1 MESELSVIFR
11 VELIAKNIALASPG
25 TQHRALSLC
34 SMMSLSEKK
43 HTNILNQNVR
53 FKCFPC

>member
-25 TQHRALSLC
+25 TQHRALSL
-34 SMMSLSEKK
+34 
-43 HTNILNQNVR
+43 QYDVP
-53 FKCFPC
+53 F

>member
-1 MESELSVIFR
+1 MKTEEYMESELSVIFR

-34 SMMSLSEKK
+34 SMMSLSEK
-43 HTNILNQNVR
+43 NIQI
-53 FKCFPC
+53 F